1 MNTSILIPNIRKG
14 CDPMM
19 SNHEKVQIILEALPY
34 IQKFS
39 GKTIVIKYGGSVMED
54 EKLSKEVFRDIV
66 LLKFVGMYPIVVH
79 GGGKEITHLMKKLG
93 IPSKF
98 VSGHRITDK
107 ETLDIVEMILAG
119 KVNKRVVAGINAQ
132 GGLAIGLSGKDAN
145 LIKAE
150 KLKLNESLDLG
161 YVGDIKSINIKLLE
175 SLIHEGYIPVISSIG
190 IDEKGQGYNINADI
204 VAGKVAQMLKAEKL
218 IYLTD
223 TEGVMNREKGIISH
237 LSIDE
242 AKRLIERGDIVGGML
257 PKVTSGM
264 DALKGGVRKVHIIN
278 GNFPHSIL
286 LEIFTEEG
294 IGTEIVNSQKGV

>member
-1 MNTSILIPNIRKG
+1 MLT
-14 CDPMM
+14 
-19 SNHEKVQIILEALPY
+19 NHEKVQIILEALPY

-39 GKTIVIKYGGSVMED
+39 GKIIVIKYGGSVMED
-54 EKLSKEVFRDIV
+54 ETLSKEVFRDIV
-66 LLKFVGMYPIVVH
+66 LLKFVGMRPIVVH
-79 GGGKEITHLMKKLG
+79 GGGKEITSLMKKLG

-150 KLKLNESLDLG
+150 KLVLNESLDLG
-161 YVGDIKSINIKLLE
+161 YVGNIKNINISLLE
-175 SLIHEGYIPVISSIG
+175 SLINEGYIPVISSIG

-204 VAGKVAQMLKAEKL
+204 VAGKVAQMLRAEKL

-223 TEGVMNREKGIISH
+223 TEGVMDREKGIISH
-237 LSIDE
+237 LSIND
-242 AKRLIERGDIVGGML
+242 AKRLIDRGDIVGGML

-264 DALKGGVRKVHIIN
+264 EALEGGVKKVHIIN

-286 LEIFTEEG
+286 LEVFTEEG
-294 IGTEIVNSQKGV
+294 IGTEIVNS

>member
-1 MNTSILIPNIRKG
+1 MLTNS
-14 CDPMM
+14 
-19 SNHEKVQIILEALPY
+19 EKVQVILEALPY

-39 GKTIVIKYGGSVMED
+39 GKIIVIKYGGSVMED
-54 EKLSKEVFRDIV
+54 ENLSKEVFRDIV
-66 LLKFVGMYPIVVH
+66 LLKFVGMRPIVVH
-79 GGGKEITHLMKKLG
+79 GGGKEITSLMKKLG

-150 KLKLNESLDLG
+150 KLVLNESLDLG
-161 YVGDIKSINIKLLE
+161 YVGNIKSINIDLLRY
-175 SLIHEGYIPVISSIG
+175 LIDEGYIPVISSIG
-190 IDEKGQGYNINADI
+190 IDNKGQGYNINADI
-204 VAGKVAQMLKAEKL
+204 VAGKVAQMLEAEKL

-223 TEGVMNREKGIISH
+223 TEGVMDREKGVISH
-237 LSIDE
+237 LSIFE
-242 AKRLIERGDIVGGML
+242 AKRLIDKGDIVGGML
-257 PKVTSGM
+257 PKVISGM
-264 DALKGGVRKVHIIN
+264 EALEGGVGKVHIIN
-278 GNFPHSIL
+278 GNSPHSIL

-294 IGTEIVNSQKGV
+294 VGTEIVKT

>member
-1 MNTSILIPNIRKG
+1 MLT
-14 CDPMM
+14 
-19 SNHEKVQIILEALPY
+19 NHEKVQIILEALPY

-54 EKLSKEVFRDIV
+54 ETLSKEVFRDIV
-66 LLKFVGMYPIVVH
+66 LLKFVGMRPIVVH
-79 GGGKEITHLMKKLG
+79 GGGKEITSLMKKLG

-150 KLKLNESLDLG
+150 KLVLNESLDLG
-161 YVGDIKSINIKLLE
+161 YVGNIKNINISLLE
-175 SLIHEGYIPVISSIG
+175 SLINEGYIPVISSIG

-204 VAGKVAQMLKAEKL
+204 VAGKVAQMLRAEKL

-223 TEGVMNREKGIISH
+223 TEGVMDREKGIISH
-237 LSIDE
+237 LSIND
-242 AKRLIERGDIVGGML
+242 AKRLIDRGDIVGGML

-264 DALKGGVRKVHIIN
+264 EALEGGVKKVHIIN

-286 LEIFTEEG
+286 LEVFTEEG
-294 IGTEIVNSQKGV
+294 IGTEIVNS

>member
-1 MNTSILIPNIRKG
+1 ML
-14 CDPMM
+14 
-19 SNHEKVQIILEALPY
+19 SNSEKVQIILEALPY

-39 GKTIVIKYGGSVMED
+39 EKTIVIKYGGSVMENED
-54 EKLSKEVFRDIV
+54 LSKEVFRDIV
-66 LLKFVGMYPIVVH
+66 LLKFVGMRPIVVH
-79 GGGKEITHLMKKLG
+79 GGGKEITRLMKKLG

-119 KVNKRVVAGINAQ
+119 KINKRVVAGINAQ

-150 KLKLNESLDLG
+150 KLVLNESLDLG
-161 YVGDIKSINIKLLE
+161 YVGNIKNINIILLD
-175 SLIHEGYIPVISSIG
+175 SLIQEGYIPVISSIG

-223 TEGVMNREKGIISH
+223 TEGVLDREKGVISH
-237 LSIDE
+237 LSVDE
-242 AKRLIERGDIVGGML
+242 AKILIERGDIVGGML
-257 PKVTSGM
+257 PKVTSAVE
-264 DALKGGVRKVHIIN
+264 ALREGVGKVHIIN

-294 IGTEIVNSQKGV
+294 VGTEIVQ

>member
-1 MNTSILIPNIRKG
+1 MLTNS
-14 CDPMM
+14 
-19 SNHEKVQIILEALPY
+19 EKVQVILEALPY

-39 GKTIVIKYGGSVMED
+39 GKIIVIKYGGSVMED
-54 EKLSKEVFRDIV
+54 EVLSKEVFRDIV
-66 LLKFVGMYPIVVH
+66 LLKFVGMRPIVVH
-79 GGGKEITHLMKKLG
+79 GGGKEITSLMKKLG

-150 KLKLNESLDLG
+150 KLVLNESLDLG
-161 YVGDIKSINIKLLE
+161 YVGNIKSINIELLRY
-175 SLIHEGYIPVISSIG
+175 LIDEGYIPVISSIG

-204 VAGKVAQMLKAEKL
+204 VAGKVAETLGAEKL

-223 TEGVMNREKGIISH
+223 TEGVIDREKGLISH
-237 LSIDE
+237 LSISD
-242 AKRLIERGDIVGGML
+242 AKKLIDKGDIVGGML
-257 PKVTSGM
+257 PKVISGM
-264 DALKGGVRKVHIIN
+264 EALEGGVGKVHIIN
-278 GNFPHSIL
+278 GNSPHSIL

-294 IGTEIVNSQKGV
+294 VGTEIVKS

>member
-1 MNTSILIPNIRKG
+1 MLT
-14 CDPMM
+14 
-19 SNHEKVQIILEALPY
+19 NHEKVQIILEALPY

-54 EKLSKEVFRDIV
+54 ETLSKEVFRDIV
-66 LLKFVGMYPIVVH
+66 LLKFVGMRPIVVH
-79 GGGKEITHLMKKLG
+79 GGGKEITSLMKKLG

-150 KLKLNESLDLG
+150 KLVLNESLDLG
-161 YVGDIKSINIKLLE
+161 YVGNIKNINISLLE
-175 SLIHEGYIPVISSIG
+175 SLINEGYIPVISSIG

-204 VAGKVAQMLKAEKL
+204 VAGKVAQMLRAEKL

-223 TEGVMNREKGIISH
+223 TEGVMDREKGIISH
-237 LSIDE
+237 LSIND
-242 AKRLIERGDIVGGML
+242 AKRLIDRGDIVGGML

-264 DALKGGVRKVHIIN
+264 EALEGGVKKVHIIN

-294 IGTEIVNSQKGV
+294 IGTEIVNS

>member
-1 MNTSILIPNIRKG
+1 MLTNS
-14 CDPMM
+14 
-19 SNHEKVQIILEALPY
+19 EKVQVILEALPY

-39 GKTIVIKYGGSVMED
+39 RKIIVVKYGGSVMED
-54 EKLSKEVFRDIV
+54 EALSKEVFRDIV
-66 LLKFVGMYPIVVH
+66 LLKFVGMRPIVVH
-79 GGGKEITHLMKKLG
+79 GGGKEITSLMKKLG

-150 KLKLNESLDLG
+150 KLVLNESLDLG
-161 YVGDIKSINIKLLE
+161 YVGNIKSINIELLRY
-175 SLIHEGYIPVISSIG
+175 LIDEGYIPVISSIG

-204 VAGKVAQMLKAEKL
+204 VAGKVAETLGAEKL

-223 TEGVMNREKGIISH
+223 TEGVIDREKGLISH
-237 LSIDE
+237 LSISD
-242 AKRLIERGDIVGGML
+242 AKKLIDRGDIVGGML
-257 PKVTSGM
+257 PKVLSGM
-264 DALKGGVRKVHIIN
+264 EALEGGVGKVHIIN
-278 GNFPHSIL
+278 GNSPHSIL

-294 IGTEIVNSQKGV
+294 VGTEIVKS

>member
-1 MNTSILIPNIRKG
+1 MLTNS
-14 CDPMM
+14 
-19 SNHEKVQIILEALPY
+19 EKVQVILEALPY

-39 GKTIVIKYGGSVMED
+39 RKIIVVKYGGSVMED
-54 EKLSKEVFRDIV
+54 EVLSKEVFRDIV
-66 LLKFVGMYPIVVH
+66 LLKFVGMRPIVVH
-79 GGGKEITHLMKKLG
+79 GGGKEITSLMKKLG

-150 KLKLNESLDLG
+150 KLVLNESLDLG
-161 YVGDIKSINIKLLE
+161 YVGNIKSINIELLRY
-175 SLIHEGYIPVISSIG
+175 LIDEGYIPVISSIG

-204 VAGKVAQMLKAEKL
+204 VAGKVAETLGAEKL

-223 TEGVMNREKGIISH
+223 TEGVIDREKGLISH
-237 LSIDE
+237 LSVFDAKKLID
-242 AKRLIERGDIVGGML
+242 RGDIVGGML
-257 PKVTSGM
+257 PKVLSGM
-264 DALKGGVRKVHIIN
+264 EALEGGVGKVHIIN
-278 GNFPHSIL
+278 GNSPHSIL

-294 IGTEIVNSQKGV
+294 VGTEIVKS

>member
-1 MNTSILIPNIRKG
+1 MLT
-14 CDPMM
+14 
-19 SNHEKVQIILEALPY
+19 NHEKVQIILEALPY

-39 GKTIVIKYGGSVMED
+39 GKIIVIKYGGSVMED
-54 EKLSKEVFRDIV
+54 ETLSKEVFRDIV
-66 LLKFVGMYPIVVH
+66 LLKFVGMRPIVVH
-79 GGGKEITHLMKKLG
+79 GGGKEITSLMKKLG

-150 KLKLNESLDLG
+150 KLVLNESLDLG
-161 YVGDIKSINIKLLE
+161 YVGNIKNINISLLE
-175 SLIHEGYIPVISSIG
+175 SLINEGYIPVISSIG

-204 VAGKVAQMLKAEKL
+204 VAGKVAQMLRAEKL

-223 TEGVMNREKGIISH
+223 TEGVMDREKGIISH
-237 LSIDE
+237 LSIND
-242 AKRLIERGDIVGGML
+242 AKRLIDRGDIVGGML

-264 DALKGGVRKVHIIN
+264 EALEGGVKKVHIIN

-294 IGTEIVNSQKGV
+294 IGTEIVNS

>member
-1 MNTSILIPNIRKG
+1 MLN
-14 CDPMM
+14 
-19 SNHEKVQIILEALPY
+19 NHEKVKIILEALPY

-39 GKTIVIKYGGSVMED
+39 GKIIVIKYGGSVMED
-54 EKLSKEVFRDIV
+54 KELSKEVFRDIV
-66 LLKFVGMYPIVVH
+66 LLKFVGMMPIVVH

-119 KVNKRVVAGINAQ
+119 KINKRVVAGINAQ

-150 KLKLNESLDLG
+150 KLVLNESLDLG

-175 SLIHEGYIPVISSIG
+175 SLLYEGYIPVISSIG

-223 TEGVMNREKGIISH
+223 TEGVMDRDKGIISH
-237 LSIDE
+237 LSINE
-242 AKRLIERGDIVGGML
+242 AKRLIDEGDIVGGML
-257 PKVTSGM
+257 PKVTSGV
-264 DALKGGVRKVHIIN
+264 DALQGGVKKVHIIN
-278 GNFPHSIL
+278 GTFAHSIL

-294 IGTEIVNSQKGV
+294 IGTEIVKS

>member
-1 MNTSILIPNIRKG
+1 ML
-14 CDPMM
+14 
-19 SNHEKVQIILEALPY
+19 SNNEKVQIILEALPY

-39 GKTIVIKYGGSVMED
+39 GKTIVIKYGGSVMEN
-54 EKLSKEVFRDIV
+54 EKLSREVFRDIV
-66 LLKFVGMYPIVVH
+66 LLKFVGMRPIVVH

-150 KLKLNESLDLG
+150 KLVLNESLDLG
-161 YVGDIKSINIKLLE
+161 YVGEIKSINVKLLV
-175 SLIHEGYIPVISSIG
+175 SLIEEGYIPVISSIG

-223 TEGVMNREKGIISH
+223 TEGVLDREKGVISH

-242 AKRLIERGDIVGGML
+242 AKMLIERGDIVGGML
-257 PKVTSGM
+257 PKVTSAFE
-264 DALKGGVRKVHIIN
+264 ALQEGVKKVHIIN
-278 GNFPHSIL
+278 GNSPHSIL

-294 IGTEIVNSQKGV
+294 VGTEIVQ

>member
-1 MNTSILIPNIRKG
+1 MLT
-14 CDPMM
+14 
-19 SNHEKVQIILEALPY
+19 NHEKVQIILEALPY

-54 EKLSKEVFRDIV
+54 ETLSKEVFRDIV
-66 LLKFVGMYPIVVH
+66 LLKFVGMRPIVVH
-79 GGGKEITHLMKKLG
+79 GGGKEITSLMKKLG

-150 KLKLNESLDLG
+150 KLVLNESLDLG
-161 YVGDIKSINIKLLE
+161 YVGNIKNINISLLE
-175 SLIHEGYIPVISSIG
+175 SLINEGYIPVISSIG

-204 VAGKVAQMLKAEKL
+204 VAGKVAQMLRAEKL

-223 TEGVMNREKGIISH
+223 TEGVMDREKGIISH
-237 LSIDE
+237 LSIND
-242 AKRLIERGDIVGGML
+242 AKRLIDRGDIVGGML

-264 DALKGGVRKVHIIN
+264 EALEGGVKKVHIIN

-294 IGTEIVNSQKGV
+294 IGTEIVNF

>member
-1 MNTSILIPNIRKG
+1 MLNNR
-14 CDPMM
+14 
-19 SNHEKVQIILEALPY
+19 EKVKIILEALPY

-39 GKTIVIKYGGSVMED
+39 GKIMVIKYGGSVMED
-54 EKLSKEVFRDIV
+54 EGLSKEVFRDIV
-66 LLKFVGMYPIVVH
+66 LLKFVGMMPIVVH

-119 KVNKRVVAGINAQ
+119 KINKRVVAGINAQ

-150 KLKLNESLDLG
+150 KLVLNESLDLG
-161 YVGDIKSINIKLLE
+161 YVGDIKNINIKLLE
-175 SLIHEGYIPVISSIG
+175 SLLYEGYIPVISSIG

-223 TEGVMNREKGIISH
+223 TEGVMDRDKGVISH
-237 LSIDE
+237 LSINE
-242 AKRLIERGDIVGGML
+242 AKRLIDKGDIVGGML
-257 PKVTSGM
+257 PKVTSGV
-264 DALKGGVRKVHIIN
+264 DALQGGVKKVHIIS
-278 GNFPHSIL
+278 GTFAHSIL

-294 IGTEIVNSQKGV
+294 IGTEIVKS